1 MTLADGLAY
10 SKNTITAQLMQQVG
24 PAGGAPGPRL
34 GVRESP
40 LDAVPSLALGTS
52 PVTLQEMVTAYASL
66 PTRGQYLPPVW
77 SPAST
82 NRDGDVLAEFAPPAP
97 KPPWTPTPPTP
108 CWT

>member
-24 PAGGAPGPRL
+24 PARWCAGPRL
-34 GVRESP
+34 GVRDSP
-40 LDAVPSLALGTS
+40 LDAVPALALGTS

-66 PTRGQYLPPVW
+66 ANGGQYLPPVMV
-77 SPAST
+77 T
-82 NRDGDVLAEFAPPAP
+82 RIENRDGDVLAEFAPPAP